1 MRNGKKRRI
10 STLLKVTSVISRG
23 NALPMIMEWTH
34 EEADTRVMVHLLHA
48 VENGSANVE
57 VRTVDTDIVVLLIG
71 HFFNLHENHPNID
84 L

>member
-1 MRNGKKRRI
+1 
-10 STLLKVTSVISRG
+10 
-23 NALPMIMEWTH
+23 MECTH

-84 L
+84 LWVAFVVRKNF